1 MRKPT
6 LSDYPLCETNPDN
19 ICGPR
24 GITLDKI
31 TLDAVIAGDIE
42 IEDLRISRKALLAQS
57 DIALAAGRKT
67 LALNFQR
74 GAELINVPQDL
85 IMQTYEMLRPGRI
98 NSRAALTAQA
108 ELFRKDY
115 GAHMI
120 ADFID
125 RAADI
130 YHQRGLLDK

>member
-24 GITLDKI
+24 VITLDKI
-31 TLDAVIAGDIE
+31 TLYTVIAGDIE
-42 IEDLRISRKALLAQS
+42 IEGLRISSKALLAQS
-57 DIALAAGRKT
+57 GIALAAGRKT

-74 GAELINVPQDL
+74 GAELVNIPQDL
-85 IMQTYEMLRPGRI
+85 IMQTYEMLRPGQI

-108 ELFRKDY
+108 KLFQKAT
-115 GAHMI
+115 AHI
-120 ADFID
+120 
-125 RAADI
+125 
-130 YHQRGLLDK
+130 